1 MPNKQNKPDHPAFMQ
16 KQYEFARYIRN
27 PDRNPKPADIESRRM
42 NIYHELFFNNVEN
55 FMATTFPVIKSILSE
70 QHWESMI
77 RDYFEKHNAKTPFF
91 NEMPREFLIYLES
104 EREPIDEDPIFLS
117 ELAHYEWAE
126 LAVSITDVE
135 PIQCNPDGDLLD
147 GHPLLSPTA
156 WVVHYHYPVHMISNS
171 FQPEKPDETITS
183 IILYRQQDDQVGFI
197 EINPVTA
204 RMLQL
209 LEENNTVSGRNIMLQ
224 IAHEIN
230 HPEPQTVIAGG
241 LETLSSLKEKN
252 IISGTHF

>member
-1 MPNKQNKPDHPAFMQ
+1 MLNKQNKPDQPAFMQ

-27 PDRNPKPADIESRRM
+27 PDRNPKPTDIETRRM

-70 QHWESMI
+70 KHWESMI
-77 RDYFEKHNAKTPFF
+77 RDYFEKHKARTPFF
-91 NEMPREFLIYLES
+91 NEMPREFLHYLQS
-104 EREPIDEDPIFLS
+104 EREPHPDDPAFMQ

-126 LAVSITDVE
+126 LAVSISDVE
-135 PIQCNPDGDLLD
+135 EHNCDPNGDLLEN
-147 GHPLLSPTA
+147 HPLLSSTA
-156 WVVHYHYPVHMISNS
+156 WVVHYQYPVHRITKS
-171 FQPEKPDETITS
+171 FQPKAPDETVTS

-209 LEENNTVSGRNIMLQ
+209 LEENSKACGREVLLLL
-224 IAHEIN
+224 AHEIN
-230 HPEPQTVIAGG
+230 HPDPDAVISGG
-241 LETLSSLKEKN
+241 LETLNSLKQRN
-252 IISGTHF
+252 IIPGTR